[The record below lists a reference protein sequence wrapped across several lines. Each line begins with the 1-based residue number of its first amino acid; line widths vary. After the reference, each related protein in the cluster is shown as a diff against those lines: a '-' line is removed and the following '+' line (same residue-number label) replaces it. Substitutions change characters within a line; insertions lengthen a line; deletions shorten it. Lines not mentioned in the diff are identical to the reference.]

1 MATSSQRK
9 PNHFPGATRFSGA
22 TTTVDGSKITLPLV
36 IFSEI
41 GIGKSFQVTRA
52 RWILGG
58 FTIKSGCYYH
68 QALKKMDVRYFSGQ
82 LLPSLLLYAMLFP
95 LAPFSR
101 DHSSLQTAEA
111 VKSDQQCSFRY
122 IIYIY
127 I

>member
-1 MATSSQRK
+1 MAQKSPFRWLF
-9 PNHFPGATRFSGA
+9 FPRLELENLSKLQELDGFWGGSPSRVGA
-22 TTTVDGSKITLPLV
+22 I
-36 IFSEI
+36 
-41 GIGKSFQVTRA
+41 
-52 RWILGG
+52 
-58 FTIKSGCYYH
+58 TIKS
-68 QALKKMDVRYFSGQ
+68 LKKMDVRYFSGQ

-127 I
+127 IYIIVF